1 MELINWDK
9 IMDIGGLIVPFLT
22 VLISFILGSYT
33 AKNNLKESKSLED
46 ELGLSEISKEL
57 LIKTSPLSFYKEKLP
72 SFEKFQ
78 KNKLDHLYP
87 NS

>member
-33 AKNNLKESKSLED
+33 AKNNLKDSFKKDKLLKFHNDVIHLCYSLPNQQKID
-46 ELGLSEISKEL
+46 YHEISQVQ
-57 LIKTSPLSFYKEKLP
+57 TPV
-72 SFEKFQ
+72 
-78 KNKLDHLYP
+78 
-87 NS
+87 